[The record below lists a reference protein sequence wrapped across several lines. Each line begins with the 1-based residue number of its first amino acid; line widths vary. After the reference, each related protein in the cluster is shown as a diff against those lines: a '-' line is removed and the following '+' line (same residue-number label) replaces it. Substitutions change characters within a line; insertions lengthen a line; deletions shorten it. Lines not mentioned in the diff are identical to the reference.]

1 MSDIL
6 LDVFDTETASLE
18 GGVCDLAIVTINNN
32 FEVVR
37 EFESLIDPER
47 PISPAAMGIH
57 HITNEMVYDK
67 PTLSEAMGLWGNPFK
82 RENAIVGGH
91 NVAFD
96 IRMVSSVLP
105 QMYGK
110 VCTLKL
116 ARLVYPE
123 LENHQLQTIRYTF
136 GLEAGPAHR
145 AMGDVITCLSFL
157 KHIAREK
164 DTDLEG
170 LFQLCRKPISL
181 DTKITFGKHKGTRL
195 RDLPTSYVHWLLGNA
210 DSLDPDIREALMASR
225 T

>member
-47 PISPAAMGIH
+47 KISPSAMGIH
-57 HITNEMVYDK
+57 HITNEMVWDK
-67 PTLSEAMGLWGNPFK
+67 PTLSEVMEMWGHPFN
-82 RENAIVGGH
+82 RENPVYGGH

-96 IRMVSSVLP
+96 LRMVAPTLP
-105 QMYGK
+105 QSYGK

-116 ARLVYPE
+116 AREIYKD

-145 AMGDVITCLSFL
+145 AMGDVITCVSFL
-157 KHIAREK
+157 RHLGRELN
-164 DTDLEG
+164 TDLEG
-170 LFQLCRKPISL
+170 LFQLSRKPMSL
-181 DTKITFGKHKGTRL
+181 DYKLTFGKHKGTAL
-195 RDLPTSYVHWLLGNA
+195 RDLPRDYVYWLLNKA
-210 DSLDPDIREALMASR
+210 DSLDPDIREALTATR
-225 T
+225 A

>member
-6 LDVFDTETASLE
+6 LDILDTETASLE
-18 GGVCDLAIVTINNN
+18 GGVCDIAIVTINNN

-47 PISPAAMGIH
+47 KISPSAMGVH
-57 HITNEMVYDK
+57 HITNEMVWDK
-67 PTLSEAMGLWGNPFK
+67 PTLAEAMDLWKNPLD
-82 RENAIVGGH
+82 RDNLVVGGH

-96 IRMVSSVLP
+96 LRMIAAVLP
-105 QMYGK
+105 KQYGK
-110 VCTLKL
+110 VCSLKL
-116 ARLVYPE
+116 AREVYPD

-157 KHIAREK
+157 KHLAREK

-170 LFQLCRKPISL
+170 LFQLCRKPMSL
-181 DTKITFGKHKGTRL
+181 DYKLTFGKHKGTAL
-195 RDLPTSYVHWLLGNA
+195 RNLPKDYIHWLLNKA
-210 DSLDPDIREALMASR
+210 DSLDPDIREALTASR
-225 T
+225 A